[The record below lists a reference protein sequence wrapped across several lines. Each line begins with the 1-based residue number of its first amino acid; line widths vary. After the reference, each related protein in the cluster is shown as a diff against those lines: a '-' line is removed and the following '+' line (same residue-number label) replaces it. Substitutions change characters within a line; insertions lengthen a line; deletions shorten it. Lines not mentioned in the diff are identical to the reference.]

1 MDGKVCFIFVIHFKF
16 FSISNRKLIKY
27 LQVVTGT
34 EVGVIGGF
42 CNEDINVIHGPSDIR
57 LFIYIYK
64 YNHYTCTL
72 YEYNYKIMEVN
83 VHLYRFV
90 RVFLR

>member
-42 CNEDINVIHGPSDIR
+42 CNEDITVIHD
-57 LFIYIYK
+57 
-64 YNHYTCTL
+64 HYTCAL

-90 RVFLR
+90 RVF

>member
-42 CNEDINVIHGPSDIR
+42 CNEDMS
-57 LFIYIYK
+57 Y
-64 YNHYTCTL
+64 
-72 YEYNYKIMEVN
+72 M
-83 VHLYRFV
+83 VHLTLDYLFTFISIIIIHVHCMNIIIR
-90 RVFLR
+90 